1 MFFKRKNVLAWHDN
15 ISNAYVKTEKD
26 DHLDTYMKVPKEMI
40 RMDKKCLSLGAKAT
54 NDLALLVK
62 SRYMV
67 ESRPGDF
74 GVYYLIRSAGHVSV
88 LQSQRRKMHGGWCLC
103 W

>member
-1 MFFKRKNVLAWHDN
+1 
-15 ISNAYVKTEKD
+15 
-26 DHLDTYMKVPKEMI
+26 MKVPKEMI

-74 GVYYLIRSAGHVSV
+74 GVYYLIRSCNFNCACRTCVCTTITKAKNARWLVSMLV
-88 LQSQRRKMHGGWCLC
+88 TVVYIH
-103 W
+103 